1 MRWSFWRE
9 RLRKKNNQGVNME
22 LGSTYKTGVY
32 YFALGSMLRNCE
44 TEKRHSKRAEKQFD
58 FIKSFIDSKDAEQV
72 RKSVKGGK
80 DGKSI

>member
-1 MRWSFWRE
+1 MK
-9 RLRKKNNQGVNME
+9 LR
-22 LGSTYKTGVY
+22 SDYKTNVY

-58 FIKSFIDSKDAEQV
+58 FIKSFIDSKDTEQV

>member
-1 MRWSFWRE
+1 MKSRNE
-9 RLRKKNNQGVNME
+9 
-22 LGSTYKTGVY
+22 YKTGVY

-44 TEKRHSKRAEKQFD
+44 TEKRHSKRAEKQFE

-80 DGKSI
+80 DGKSIWL

>member
-1 MRWSFWRE
+1 MKS
-9 RLRKKNNQGVNME
+9 
-22 LGSTYKTGVY
+22 GSTYKTGVY

-44 TEKRHSKRAEKQFD
+44 TEKRHSKRADKQFD
-58 FIKSFIDSKDAEQV
+58 FIKSFIDSKDTEQV